1 MKQRMI
7 INYIVQVI
15 ITAFVLSLANI
26 IFAGI
31 YIDGVWYAMLA
42 SVLLIFFNAT
52 LKPFLKVLMLPL
64 NILTLG
70 ILTPLVD
77 VIILKLIGV
86 FLGSHFMVDGWL
98 SVFFDAIFISV
109 VTFVLDKITLG
120 GMYESNNV

>member
-1 MKQRMI
+1 MKKRI
-7 INYIVQVI
+7 VINYIVQVV
-15 ITAFVLSLANI
+15 ITAFVLSLTNI

-31 YIDGVWYAMLA
+31 YIDGIWYAILA

-52 LKPFLKVLMLPL
+52 LKPFLKFLMLPL

-70 ILTPLVD
+70 IFTPLVD

-98 SVFFDAIFISV
+98 SVFFAAIFISI
-109 VTFVLDKITLG
+109 VTFILDKFIG
-120 GMYESNNV
+120 GMYESDNV

>member
-1 MKQRMI
+1 MKKRLV
-7 INYIVQVI
+7 INYIVQVV
-15 ITAFVLSLANI
+15 ITAFVLSLTNI

-31 YIDGVWYAMLA
+31 YIDDIWYAILA

-52 LKPFLKVLMLPL
+52 LKPFLKFLMLPL

-70 ILTPLVD
+70 IFTPLVD

-98 SVFFDAIFISV
+98 SVFFAAIFISI
-109 VTFVLDKITLG
+109 VTFILDKFIG
-120 GMYESNNV
+120 GMYESDNV

>member
-1 MKQRMI
+1 MMKKRLV
-7 INYIVQVI
+7 INYIVQVV
-15 ITAFVLSLANI
+15 ITAFVLSLTNI

-31 YIDGVWYAMLA
+31 YIDGIGYAILA

-52 LKPFLKVLMLPL
+52 LKPFLKFLMLPL

-70 ILTPLVD
+70 IFTPLVD

-98 SVFFDAIFISV
+98 SVFFAAIFISI
-109 VTFVLDKITLG
+109 VTFILDKFIG